1 MGTQFEKR
9 AKVVRKYLD
18 QRRDLV
24 LRARELM
31 HEVVAEHSAYQG
43 DFIVG
48 TLKRYEACENCKALM
63 DVIDDL
69 LAPEVDGNA

>member
-1 MGTQFEKR
+1 MGNEFQQR
-9 AKVVRKYLD
+9 AEVVRKYVE
-18 QRRDLV
+18 QRRELV

-31 HEVVAEHSAYQG
+31 HEVVAEHSANHG

-63 DVIDDL
+63 DVLDDL
-69 LAPEVDGNA
+69 LAPEVDGHA